1 MSTSILFIMTL
12 VIGIFMILPFWMI
25 FSKAGYPGALSL
37 TMLIPFVG
45 FLVLRYLAFTEWPIH
60 KKMKEAGVIIK

>member
-1 MSTSILFIMTL
+1 
-12 VIGIFMILPFWMI
+12 MILPFWMI

-45 FLVLRYLAFTEWPIH
+45 FLALLYLAFAEWPIH
-60 KKMKEAGVIIK
+60 KKMKEAGIIIKQ